1 MEPIKITL
9 EREQKLE
16 AIYKEMANKELTLGC
31 KIKVEYLTYYHWE
44 TGGEESYSKEDNLII
59 WVDWIASNGEVE
71 LDESDLSKAAPNW
84 YIEELET
91 YIKIIWH
98 PIMIGAIFERY
109 SSNKCFINSQFVMVL
124 IDKRTSYDK
133 PIEAQSDECI
143 DYVYSLIPS
152 ISKK

>member
-1 MEPIKITL
+1 MTREEKIK
-9 EREQKLE
+9 
-16 AIYKEMANKELTLGC
+16 AIYKEMANKDLSFGC

-98 PIMIGAIFERY
+98 PVMIGDVIDWIEPYWKGYAQDVKFSQER
-109 SSNKCFINSQFVMVL
+109 KRKINIVL
-124 IDKRTSYDK
+124 LQWDKKRES
-133 PIEAQSDECI
+133 IETQSDECI
-143 DYVYSLIPS
+143 DYVYSLIPKS
-152 ISKK
+152 